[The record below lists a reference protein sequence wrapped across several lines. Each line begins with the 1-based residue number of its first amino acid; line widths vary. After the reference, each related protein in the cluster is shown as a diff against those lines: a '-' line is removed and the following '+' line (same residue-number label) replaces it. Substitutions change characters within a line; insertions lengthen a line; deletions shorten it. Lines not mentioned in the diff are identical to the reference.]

1 MLLATVFYFYLILE
15 TTFQDHSN
23 IQTDLIQWTQKWLP
37 DVPNAKNL
45 ILTKKGSSDYFDFVQ
60 VRAYLKESES
70 FRGSKEITFE
80 KTFVLFFLKL
90 IKVNVFL
97 TLSL

>member
-1 MLLATVFYFYLILE
+1 MNSKVTSGCSKC
-15 TTFQDHSN
+15 QKPHS
-23 IQTDLIQWTQKWLP
+23 D
-37 DVPNAKNL
+37 
-45 ILTKKGSSDYFDFVQ
+45 KKGSSDYFDFVQ
-60 VRAYLKESES
+60 VRAYLKESGS